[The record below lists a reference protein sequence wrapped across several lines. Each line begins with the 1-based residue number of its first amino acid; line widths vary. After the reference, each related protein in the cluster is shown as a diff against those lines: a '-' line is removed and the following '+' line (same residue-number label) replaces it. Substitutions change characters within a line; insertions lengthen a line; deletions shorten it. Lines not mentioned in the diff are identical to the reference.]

1 MLGVVMAL
9 GFMFG
14 FMIVLGILGWAVE
27 KVAQHKSTD
36 IVEEIRRKEENE
48 RRAG

>member
-1 MLGVVMAL
+1 MLGVVMVL

-14 FMIVLGILGWAVE
+14 FMIVLGILGWVVE
-27 KVAQHKSTD
+27 KVAQHKATD

>member
-1 MLGVVMAL
+1 MLGVVMVL

-14 FMIVLGILGWAVE
+14 FMIVLGIVGWAVE

>member
-1 MLGVVMAL
+1 MLGVVMVL

>member
-1 MLGVVMAL
+1 MLGVVMIL

-14 FMIVLGILGWAVE
+14 FMIVLGVLGWVVE
-27 KVAQHKSTD
+27 KVAQHKATD

>member
-1 MLGVVMAL
+1 MLGVVMIL

-14 FMIVLGILGWAVE
+14 FMIVLGVLGWAVE
-27 KVAQHKSTD
+27 KVAQHKATD
-36 IVEEIRRKEENE
+36 IVEEMRRKAEDE

>member
-1 MLGVVMAL
+1 MVL

-14 FMIVLGILGWAVE
+14 FMIVLGILGWVVE
-27 KVAQHKSTD
+27 KVAQHKATD
-36 IVEEIRRKEENE
+36 IVREVRRKEENE

>member
-1 MLGVVMAL
+1 MLGVVMIL